1 MVKPASKKAVVEYV
15 MTRFTL
21 SERAA
26 CKLVG
31 LARTTYRYQPKKR
44 DEESLVTRL
53 KELAMAYP
61 RYGYLLLHGLLKR
74 ERLVV
79 NKKRTYRLYTEQG
92 LQVRTKQRKKL
103 VRPRLVMD
111 RPTAVNQRWSMDF
124 VSDQLAT
131 GRRFRVL
138 NIVDDFSRE
147 MVGQLVSISISG
159 HQVARYLSELIEV
172 RGKPEAIVCETEF
185 GVAIT
190 AQNTPVK
197 PYFFGA
203 KCIKCNSILSNPVS
217 RRRMHLWK
225 V

>member
-74 ERLVV
+74 ERRVV

-92 LQVRTKQRKKL
+92 LQVRTKQRKNWCGL
-103 VRPRLVMD
+103 ALLW
-111 RPTAVNQRWSMDF
+111 T
-124 VSDQLAT
+124 DQL
-131 GRRFRVL
+131 
-138 NIVDDFSRE
+138 
-147 MVGQLVSISISG
+147 
-159 HQVARYLSELIEV
+159 
-172 RGKPEAIVCETEF
+172 P
-185 GVAIT
+185 
-190 AQNTPVK
+190 
-197 PYFFGA
+197 
-203 KCIKCNSILSNPVS
+203 
-217 RRRMHLWK
+217 
-225 V
+225 

>member
-1 MVKPASKKAVVEYV
+1 

-74 ERLVV
+74 EGRVV

-111 RPTAVNQRWSMDF
+111 KPSAVNQRWSMDF

-138 NIVDDFSRE
+138 NIADDFSHE
-147 MVGQLVSISISG
+147 IVGQLVSISISG

-203 KCIKCNSILSNPVS
+203 KHIKCNSILSNPVS

-225 V
+225 A

>member
-1 MVKPASKKAVVEYV
+1 

-74 ERLVV
+74 EGRVV

-159 HQVARYLSELIEV
+159 HQVARYLL
-172 RGKPEAIVCETEF
+172 
-185 GVAIT
+185 
-190 AQNTPVK
+190 
-197 PYFFGA
+197 
-203 KCIKCNSILSNPVS
+203 VS
-217 RRRMHLWK
+217 LGMS

>member
-1 MVKPASKKAVVEYV
+1 

-61 RYGYLLLHGLLKR
+61 RYGYLLLHSLLKR
-74 ERLVV
+74 EGRVV

-172 RGKPEAIVCETEF
+172 RGKPEAIVCDNELPTLSSHFQKKESHQQPSKWCHKIF
-185 GVAIT
+185 ALVPMT
-190 AQNTPVK
+190 
-197 PYFFGA
+197 
-203 KCIKCNSILSNPVS
+203 LSNAYHS
-217 RRRMHLWK
+217 TQRSKLIGLNQLHTAILK
-225 V
+225 